1 VSPARPWRIYED
13 HRRLPGMADP
23 QPTESELE
31 ILQVLWR
38 RGPSTVRDVLD
49 DLADERERVYTT
61 VLKLLQIMHEKGLV
75 ERDDTRRTHVYAAA
89 VERAPTERAMLSEL
103 ADRVFDGSA
112 ARLAMRALSTKRA
125 SPEELAEVR
134 RMLERLEEA

>member
-1 VSPARPWRIYED
+1 
-13 HRRLPGMADP
+13 MAEA

-31 ILQVLWR
+31 ILQVLWS

-49 DLADERERVYTT
+49 ALADERERVYTT

-75 ERDDTRRTHVYAAA
+75 LRDDGRRTHVYAAA
-89 VERAPTERAMLSEL
+89 VERAPTERAMLAEL
-103 ADRVFDGSA
+103 ADRAFDGSA
-112 ARLAMRALSTKRA
+112 ARLAMRALSARRA

-134 RMLERLEEA
+134 RMLDELEDA

>member
-1 VSPARPWRIYED
+1 
-13 HRRLPGMADP
+13 MADP

-61 VLKLLQIMHEKGLV
+61 VLKLLQIMHDKGLV
-75 ERDDTRRTHVYAAA
+75 ERDDRRRTHVYTAA
-89 VERAPTERAMLSEL
+89 VGRAPTERAMLADL

-134 RMLERLEEA
+134 RMLDELEEA

>member
-1 VSPARPWRIYED
+1 
-13 HRRLPGMADP
+13 MADP

-75 ERDDTRRTHVYAAA
+75 ARDDTRRTHVYAAA

>member
-1 VSPARPWRIYED
+1 
-13 HRRLPGMADP
+13 MADP

-38 RGPSTVRDVLD
+38 RGPSTVREVLD
-49 DLADERERVYTT
+49 ALADERERVYTT
-61 VLKLLQIMHEKGLV
+61 VLKLLQIMHDKGLV
-75 ERDDTRRTHVYAAA
+75 ERDDRRRTHVYTAA
-89 VERAPTERAMLSEL
+89 VGRAPTERAMLADL

-134 RMLERLEEA
+134 RMLEELDEA

>member
-1 VSPARPWRIYED
+1 
-13 HRRLPGMADP
+13 MAGP
-23 QPTESELE
+23 RPTESELE

-75 ERDDTRRTHVYAAA
+75 ERDDRRRTHVYAAA
-89 VERAPTERAMLSEL
+89 VERAPTERAMLADL

-112 ARLAMRALSTKRA
+112 ARLAMRALATKRA

-134 RMLERLEEA
+134 RMLEELEEA

>member
-1 VSPARPWRIYED
+1 
-13 HRRLPGMADP
+13 MADP
-23 QPTESELE
+23 RPTESELE

-75 ERDDTRRTHVYAAA
+75 ARDDARRTHVYAAA

>member
-1 VSPARPWRIYED
+1 
-13 HRRLPGMADP
+13 MAEA

-31 ILQVLWR
+31 ILQVLWS

-49 DLADERERVYTT
+49 ALADERERVYTT

-75 ERDDTRRTHVYAAA
+75 LRDDGRRTHVYAAA
-89 VERAPTERAMLSEL
+89 VERAPTERAMLAEL
-103 ADRVFDGSA
+103 ADRAFDGSA
-112 ARLAMRALSTKRA
+112 ARLAMRALSARRA

-134 RMLERLEEA
+134 RMLDELEDT